1 MTRSD
6 GHGRTMPIAGH
17 LVELRGRLIKVVAA
31 VLAGTALGLLF
42 ARPFLELLI
51 APMGDARPQSL
62 RPTENIIVYFKVA
75 LILGLVL
82 AMPVILYQILAFVVP
97 GLTSKERR
105 ALKIVVPAA
114 TGLFALGVAFSAF
127 IMLPF
132 SVAYLS
138 SFLSDL
144 IEPQYSIDYYI
155 SFVFNFVL
163 WIGLSFELPLVVAF
177 LAYVG
182 VVTPQGLAKRRRYA
196 IVVIAGLA
204 ALITPT
210 PDPFNM
216 LVVMIPLYFLY
227 EFGVLLA
234 RLTYRPRSMYSAPS
248 VN

>member
-1 MTRSD
+1 MTQGDSR
-6 GHGRTMPIAGH
+6 GRVMPITGH
-17 LVELRGRLIKVVAA
+17 LIELRGRLIKVVAA
-31 VLAGTALGLLF
+31 VIAGTLLGLVF

-62 RPTENIIVYFKVA
+62 RPTENIIVFFKVA

-82 AMPVILYQILAFVVP
+82 AMPVILYQIFAFIIP
-97 GLTSKERR
+97 GLTHKEKR
-105 ALKIVVPAA
+105 ALAVVVPAA

-163 WIGLSFELPLVVAF
+163 WIGLSFEMPLVVAF

-182 VVTPQGLAKRRRYA
+182 VLSPQMLTKQRRYA
-196 IVVIAGLA
+196 IVVIALLA

-216 LVVMIPLYFLY
+216 LVVMLPLLLLY
-227 EFGVLLA
+227 EFGIILA
-234 RLTYRPRSMYSAPS
+234 RFTYRPRLLHSAPS
-248 VN
+248 TG

>member
-1 MTRSD
+1 MTQPD
-6 GHGRTMPIAGH
+6 GHGRVMPVTGH
-17 LVELRGRLIKVVAA
+17 LIELRGRLIKVVAA
-31 VLAGTALGLLF
+31 ILAGTVLGLVF

-82 AMPVILYQILAFVVP
+82 AMPVILYQILAFIVP
-97 GLTSKERR
+97 GLTSSERR
-105 ALKIVVPAA
+105 VMRIVIPAA

-138 SFLSDL
+138 AFLSDL

-177 LAYVG
+177 LSYVG
-182 VVTPQGLAKRRRYA
+182 VVSPQGLARRRRYA

-216 LVVMIPLYFLY
+216 LVVMVPLYLLY
-227 EFGVLLA
+227 EFGVVLA
-234 RLTYRPRSMYSAPS
+234 RLTYRPRIT
-248 VN
+248 

>member
-1 MTRSD
+1 
-6 GHGRTMPIAGH
+6 MPITGH
-17 LVELRGRLIKVVAA
+17 LVELRNRLIKVVAA
-31 VLAGTALGLLF
+31 VLAGSVLGMVF
-42 ARPFLELLI
+42 ARQFLELLI

-62 RPTENIIVYFKVA
+62 RPTENVIVYFKVA

-82 AMPVILYQILAFVVP
+82 AMPVILYQLLAFIVP
-97 GLTSKERR
+97 GLTGRERR
-105 ALKIVVPAA
+105 ALRIVVPAA
-114 TGLFALGVAFSAF
+114 TGLFALGVAFSAL

-138 SFLSDL
+138 AFLSDL

-155 SFVFNFVL
+155 SFVFNFLL
-163 WIGLSFELPLVVAF
+163 WVGLSFETPLVIAF

-196 IVVIAGLA
+196 IVVIAALA

-216 LVVMIPLYFLY
+216 LIVMVPLYLLY
-227 EFGVLLA
+227 EFGIVLA
-234 RLTYRPRSMYSAPS
+234 RLTYRPRTTYAASST
-248 VN
+248 N